1 MLVTVLIHGSL
12 ASLSVCEPS
21 LRCQRSESVKKKTNK
36 TITYFTKKFPTM
48 IESYEKRNTAV
59 KLIKKKDFSFE
70 NKKFSI
76 KKFISVS

>member
-1 MLVTVLIHGSL
+1 
-12 ASLSVCEPS
+12 
-21 LRCQRSESVKKKTNK
+21 
-36 TITYFTKKFPTM
+36 M